1 MPEVNVGLMK
11 VHQTRVQCGF
21 VVVDV
26 KQDGKDVRI
35 VLTAQ
40 GKGKL
45 ASAKLGK
52 MPLPL
57 KLQVKEG
64 TTFKFVLSEA

>member
-1 MPEVNVGLMK
+1 MPEVNVGLLK
-11 VHQTRVQCGF
+11 VNQERVQCGF

-26 KQDGKDVRI
+26 KQEGKDVH
-35 VLTAQ
+35 LTLTTQ

-45 ASAKLGK
+45 KSAKLGK

-64 TTFKFVLSEA
+64 TSLKFVLSEE

>member
-11 VHQTRVQCGF
+11 VHQQRVQCGF

-26 KQDGKDVRI
+26 KQDGKDVH
-35 VLTAQ
+35 LTLTTQ
-40 GKGKL
+40 GKGRLK
-45 ASAKLGK
+45 SAKLGK

-57 KLQVKEG
+57 KLSVKGG
-64 TTFKFVLSEA
+64 TTLHFVLSEA